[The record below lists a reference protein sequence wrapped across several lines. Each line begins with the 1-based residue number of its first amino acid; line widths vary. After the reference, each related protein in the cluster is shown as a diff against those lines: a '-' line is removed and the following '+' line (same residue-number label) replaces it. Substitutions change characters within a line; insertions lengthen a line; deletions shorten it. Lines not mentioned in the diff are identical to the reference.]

1 MKFCAY
7 MMLCLCLPVALL
19 AEEEVEKGSPEAT
32 PEDDAAAAEAVA
44 DPGFERYRVIRD
56 RMPFG
61 IPPPGF
67 NPDAPGGGADGP
79 RGAGAADAET
89 AAEAEASEVEQQ
101 ILSSVDVSM
110 LNRTP
115 DGRIF
120 VGFTDKSVQ
129 PPRSYLLRV
138 GEKRE
143 GCEWEVVSASPE
155 DRQVKLSKGGVE
167 ASLKLGGGSGPSEEK
182 EKEGEGAEKNAAA
195 RPGLMHRRPHPLAAP
210 EGSAG
215 AERKM
220 VGLEGVRAR
229 HQERRERQMAEA
241 EQQRQAAEQA
251 KQEREQEK
259 REREQAAEERKEQL
273 AKLMQIQVE
282 LRAAREEKLAEAE
295 RRAAEEEAHPPPPSP
310 QPGDA
315 PDTNPN

>member
-7 MMLCLCLPVALL
+7 MTLCLCLPFVLL
-19 AEEEVEKGSPEAT
+19 AEEEAEKGETEAMT
-32 PEDDAAAAEAVA
+32 EDDAAAAETVT
-44 DPGFERYRVIRD
+44 DPGFERYRVILD

-67 NPDAPGGGADGP
+67 NPDAPAGAVDGP
-79 RGAGAADAET
+79 RAAGGTDAEA

-101 ILSSVDVSM
+101 ILTSVDVSM

-182 EKEGEGAEKNAAA
+182 EKEGEGEAKNATV
-195 RPGLMHRRPHPLAAP
+195 RHGPGHRRPHPLLKA
-210 EGSAG
+210 EGGAG

-220 VGLEGVRAR
+220 MGLEGVRAR

-273 AKLMQIQVE
+273 AKLMQIQEE

-295 RRAAEEEAHPPPPSP
+295 RRAAEEEAPPPQSP
-310 QPGDA
+310 GEA
-315 PDTNPN
+315 PEANQN

>member
-7 MMLCLCLPVALL
+7 MMLCLGLPFAIL
-19 AEEEVEKGSPEAT
+19 AEDEVEKDAPEAT
-32 PEDDAAAAEAVA
+32 PEDDADAAEAVA
-44 DPGFERYRVIRD
+44 DPGFERYRVILD

-67 NPDAPGGGADGP
+67 NPDAPAGGADGP
-79 RGAGAADAET
+79 RGAVATDEEA

-143 GCEWEVVSASPE
+143 GCEWEVVSANPD

-167 ASLKLGGGSGPSEEK
+167 ATLTLGGGSGPSDEK
-182 EKEGEGAEKNAAA
+182 EKEGEGAAKNAPA
-195 RPGLMHRRPHPLAAP
+195 RIGTGHRRSHPPANPDA
-210 EGSAG
+210 SAG

-220 VGLEGVRAR
+220 VGLAGVRAR
-229 HQERRERQMAEA
+229 HQERRERQMAEE
-241 EQQRQAAEQA
+241 EQKRQAAEQA
-251 KQEREQEK
+251 KQEREQ
-259 REREQAAEERKEQL
+259 AAEERKAQL
-273 AKLMQIQVE
+273 AQLMQIQEE
-282 LRAAREEKLAEAE
+282 LRAAREEKLAERE
-295 RRAAEEEAHPPPPSP
+295 RRAAEEEAPPP
-310 QPGDA
+310 GEA
-315 PDTNPN
+315 LETNQN

>member
-7 MMLCLCLPVALL
+7 MTLCLCLPFAVL
-19 AEEEVEKGSPEAT
+19 AEEEVDKGEPEAM
-32 PEDDAAAAEAVA
+32 PEDDAAAAEAVS
-44 DPGFERYRVIRD
+44 DPGFERFRTILD

-61 IPPPGF
+61 VPPPGF
-67 NPDAPGGGADGP
+67 NPDAPGGAADGP
-79 RGAGAADAET
+79 RGAGAVDAEA

-143 GCEWEVVSASPE
+143 GCEWEVLSASPE

-182 EKEGEGAEKNAAA
+182 EEKGEGAAKNAAP
-195 RPGLMHRRPHPLAAP
+195 RLGPGHRRPHPLAAP
-210 EGSAG
+210 DAGAG

-273 AKLMQIQVE
+273 AKLMQIQEE

-295 RRAAEEEAHPPPPSP
+295 RRAAEEEAPPPQSP
-310 QPGDA
+310 GEA
-315 PDTNPN
+315 PEANQN